1 MPGARGWHAKNL
13 NKRSEALPMSV
24 YILAVDDERQMRMM
38 LVDALGT
45 EGFEVDAAASAREAL
60 ARLEKRR
67 PDILVLDIGMPE
79 MDGLTLC
86 RKLRSDARFITLP
99 ILFLTAY
106 TQPEDIIRGLDAG
119 ADDYT
124 LKPINLP
131 VFLARVR
138 ALLRRK
144 DMVPVDIPG
153 SPQHAILKVGELL
166 LNSNTYQ
173 VELDGRAIQLTSTE
187 HRLLRY
193 MMEHQKQPLS
203 PQKLLEAVWDYP
215 PYTGDPDLVRVHVRN
230 LRTKLEKDTRQPQY
244 IQTVHGVGYMI
255 QS

>member
-1 MPGARGWHAKNL
+1 
-13 NKRSEALPMSV
+13 MSA
-24 YILAVDDERQMRMM
+24 YILAVDDERQMRMLLM
-38 LVDALGT
+38 DALRSAGY
-45 EGFEVDAAASAREAL
+45 EASQASSAREAL
-60 ARLEKRR
+60 ALITTRR
-67 PDILVLDIGMPE
+67 PDLLVLDVGMPE

-86 RKLRSDARFITLP
+86 RKLREDPRYVTLP

-138 ALLRRK
+138 ALLRRAE
-144 DMVPVDIPG
+144 ISTG
-153 SPQHAILKVGELL
+153 EGAEEQAILTVGGIT

-173 VELDGRAIQLTSTE
+173 VQIGDRSIPLTATE

-193 MMEHQKQPLS
+193 MMEHSNQPLS
-203 PQKLLEAVWDYP
+203 PQRLLEAVWEYP
-215 PYTGDPDLVRVHVRN
+215 PFTGDPDLVRVHVRN
-230 LRTKLEKDTRQPQY
+230 LRTKLEQDTRQPKY

-255 QS
+255 RG

>member
-1 MPGARGWHAKNL
+1 
-13 NKRSEALPMSV
+13 MSA
-24 YILAVDDERQMRMM
+24 YILTVDDEQSMRMM
-38 LVDALGT
+38 LTDALGSAGYDVET
-45 EGFEVDAAASAREAL
+45 AGSALDAL
-60 ARLEKRR
+60 KKLEKRR
-67 PDILVLDIGMPE
+67 PDVLVLDIGMPE

-86 RKLRSDARFITLP
+86 RKLRQDPRFVTLP
-99 ILFLTAY
+99 ILFLTAF
-106 TQPEDIIRGLDAG
+106 TQPEDIVKGLDAG

-144 DMVPVDIPG
+144 ELGPEDAPTADYKAV
-153 SPQHAILKVGELL
+153 LKVGGLE
-166 LNSNTYQ
+166 LNSDTYQ
-173 VELDGRAIQLTSTE
+173 VSVEGGVIQLTATE

-193 MMEHQKQPLS
+193 MMEHDNQPLS
-203 PQKLLEAVWDYP
+203 PQRLLEAVWEYP

-230 LRTKLEKDTRQPQY
+230 LRTKLEADTRQPKY

-255 QS
+255 QG

>member
-1 MPGARGWHAKNL
+1 
-13 NKRSEALPMSV
+13 MSP
-24 YILAVDDERQMRMM
+24 YILTVDDEPQMRMM
-38 LVDALGT
+38 LKDALSS
-45 EGFEVDAAASAREAL
+45 EGYEVQTAASAREAL
-60 ARLEKRR
+60 SVLEKRR
-67 PDILVLDIGMPE
+67 PDVLVLDIGMPE

-86 RKLRSDARFITLP
+86 RKLRADPRFVTLP

-106 TQPEDIIRGLDAG
+106 TQPEDIVNGLDAG

-124 LKPINLP
+124 VKPINLP
-131 VFLARVR
+131 VFMARVR

-144 DMVPVDIPG
+144 EISAGATDAER
-153 SPQHAILKVGELL
+153 QAIIKVGGLT

-173 VELDGRAIQLTSTE
+173 VEVDGETIQLTATE

-193 MMEHQKQPLS
+193 MMEHDNQPLS
-203 PQKLLEAVWDYP
+203 PQRLLEAVWEYP

-230 LRTKLEKDTRQPQY
+230 LRSKLEKDTRNPRY

-255 QS
+255 QG

>member
-1 MPGARGWHAKNL
+1 
-13 NKRSEALPMSV
+13 MSG
-24 YILAVDDERQMRMM
+24 YILTVDDESQMRMM
-38 LVDALGT
+38 LADALGS
-45 EGFEVDAAASAREAL
+45 EGYEVETASSGRDALS
-60 ARLEKRR
+60 RLDKRR
-67 PDILVLDIGMPE
+67 PDVLVLDIGMPE

-86 RKLRSDARFITLP
+86 RKLREDPRFVTLP

-106 TQPEDIIRGLDAG
+106 TQPEDIVKGLDAG

-138 ALLRRK
+138 ALMRRK
-144 DMVPVDIPG
+144 EAADPVEAADDT
-153 SPQHAILKVGELL
+153 PQPIVTVGELT
-166 LNSNTYQ
+166 LNSDTYQ
-173 VELDGRAIQLTSTE
+173 VTVRDEAIQLTATE

-193 MMEHQKQPLS
+193 MMEHDNQPLS
-203 PQKLLEAVWDYP
+203 PQRLLEAVWEYP

-230 LRTKLEKDTRQPQY
+230 LRTKLEEDTRQPKY

-255 QS
+255 QG

>member
-1 MPGARGWHAKNL
+1 MNA
-13 NKRSEALPMSV
+13 
-24 YILAVDDERQMRMM
+24 YILTVDDEQQMRMM
-38 LVDALGT
+38 LTDALNSAGY
-45 EGFEVDAAASAREAL
+45 EVETASSAIDAL
-60 ARLEKRR
+60 KRLENRR
-67 PDILVLDIGMPE
+67 PDVLVLDIGMPE

-86 RKLRSDARFITLP
+86 RKLRQDPRFVTLP

-106 TQPEDIIRGLDAG
+106 TQPEDIVNGLDAG

-138 ALLRRK
+138 ALIRRK
-144 DMVPVDIPG
+144 ELVTEDTPRDEYKSVI
-153 SPQHAILKVGELL
+153 KVGGLV
-166 LNSNTYQ
+166 LNSDTYQ
-173 VELDGRAIQLTSTE
+173 VSVEGEVIQLTATE

-193 MMEHQKQPLS
+193 MMEHDNQPLS
-203 PQKLLEAVWDYP
+203 PQRLLEAVWEYP

-230 LRTKLEKDTRQPQY
+230 LRTKLEADTRQPKY

-255 QS
+255 QG

>member
-1 MPGARGWHAKNL
+1 
-13 NKRSEALPMSV
+13 MSA
-24 YILAVDDERQMRMM
+24 YILTVDDEQPMRMM
-38 LVDALGT
+38 LTDALGSA
-45 EGFEVDAAASAREAL
+45 GYEVETASSALDAL
-60 ARLEKRR
+60 KKLDKRR
-67 PDILVLDIGMPE
+67 PDVLVLDIGMPE

-86 RKLRSDARFITLP
+86 RRLRQDSRFVTLP

-106 TQPEDIIRGLDAG
+106 TQPEDIVKGLDAG

-144 DMVPVDIPG
+144 DLIPED
-153 SPQHAILKVGELL
+153 SAQDDYKAILKVGGLE
-166 LNSNTYQ
+166 LNSDTYQ
-173 VELDGRAIQLTSTE
+173 VSVEGNAIQLTATE

-193 MMEHQKQPLS
+193 MMEHDNQPLS
-203 PQKLLEAVWDYP
+203 PQHLLEAVWEYP

-230 LRTKLEKDTRQPQY
+230 LRTKLETDTRQPKY

-255 QS
+255 QG

>member
-1 MPGARGWHAKNL
+1 
-13 NKRSEALPMSV
+13 MSA
-24 YILAVDDERQMRMM
+24 YILTVDDEQPMRMM
-38 LVDALGT
+38 LTDALGSV
-45 EGFEVDAAASAREAL
+45 GYEVDTASSGLDAL
-60 ARLEKRR
+60 KKLDKRR
-67 PDILVLDIGMPE
+67 PDVLVLDIGMPE

-86 RKLRSDARFITLP
+86 RKLRQDPRFVTLP

-106 TQPEDIIRGLDAG
+106 TQPEDIVKGLDAG

-144 DMVPVDIPG
+144 ELIPEDA
-153 SPQHAILKVGELL
+153 PKAEYKAILKVGGLE
-166 LNSNTYQ
+166 LNSDTYQ
-173 VELDGRAIQLTSTE
+173 VSVEGNTIQLTATE

-193 MMEHQKQPLS
+193 MMEHDNQPLS
-203 PQKLLEAVWDYP
+203 PQRLLEAVWEYP

-230 LRTKLEKDTRQPQY
+230 LRTKLETDTRQPKY

-255 QS
+255 QG

>member
-1 MPGARGWHAKNL
+1 
-13 NKRSEALPMSV
+13 MSG
-24 YILAVDDERQMRMM
+24 YILTVDDESQMRMM
-38 LVDALGT
+38 LADALGS
-45 EGFEVDAAASAREAL
+45 EGYEVETASSARDAL
-60 ARLEKRR
+60 SRLDKRR
-67 PDILVLDIGMPE
+67 PDVLVLDIGMPE

-86 RKLRSDARFITLP
+86 RKLREDSRFVTLP

-106 TQPEDIIRGLDAG
+106 TQPEDIVKGLDAG

-138 ALLRRK
+138 ALMRRK
-144 DMVPVDIPG
+144 EQAQPSTEDVK
-153 SPQHAILKVGELL
+153 PQAIVKVGELT
-166 LNSNTYQ
+166 LNSDTYQ
-173 VELDGRAIQLTSTE
+173 VTVGEQNIQLTATE

-193 MMEHQKQPLS
+193 MMEHDNQPLS
-203 PQKLLEAVWDYP
+203 PQRLLEAVWEYP

-230 LRTKLEKDTRQPQY
+230 LRTKLEEDTRQPKF

-255 QS
+255 HG

>member
-1 MPGARGWHAKNL
+1 
-13 NKRSEALPMSV
+13 MSA
-24 YILAVDDERQMRMM
+24 YILTVDDEQPMRMM
-38 LVDALGT
+38 LTDALGSA
-45 EGFEVDAAASAREAL
+45 GYEVETASSALDALRKL
-60 ARLEKRR
+60 DNRR
-67 PDILVLDIGMPE
+67 PDVLVLDIGMPE

-86 RKLRSDARFITLP
+86 RKLRQDPRFVTLP

-106 TQPEDIIRGLDAG
+106 TQPEDIVKGLDAG

-144 DMVPVDIPG
+144 ELIPEDA
-153 SPQHAILKVGELL
+153 QQAEYKAILKVGGLE
-166 LNSNTYQ
+166 LNSDTYQ
-173 VELDGRAIQLTSTE
+173 VSVEGNTIQLTATE

-193 MMEHQKQPLS
+193 MMEHDNQPLS
-203 PQKLLEAVWDYP
+203 PQRLLEAVWEYP

-230 LRTKLEKDTRQPQY
+230 LRTKLESDTRQPKY

-255 QS
+255 QG

>member
-1 MPGARGWHAKNL
+1 MNA
-13 NKRSEALPMSV
+13 
-24 YILAVDDERQMRMM
+24 YILTVDDEQQMRMM
-38 LVDALGT
+38 LTDALNSAGY
-45 EGFEVDAAASAREAL
+45 EVETASSAIDAL
-60 ARLEKRR
+60 KRLENRR
-67 PDILVLDIGMPE
+67 PDVLVLDIGMPE

-86 RKLRSDARFITLP
+86 RKLRQDPRFVTLP

-106 TQPEDIIRGLDAG
+106 TQPEDIVNGLDAG

-138 ALLRRK
+138 ALIRRK
-144 DMVPVDIPG
+144 ELVTDDTPRDEYKSVI
-153 SPQHAILKVGELL
+153 KVGGLV
-166 LNSNTYQ
+166 LNSDTYQ
-173 VELDGRAIQLTSTE
+173 VSVEGEVIQLTATE

-193 MMEHQKQPLS
+193 MMEHDNQPLS
-203 PQKLLEAVWDYP
+203 PQRLLEAVWEYP

-230 LRTKLEKDTRQPQY
+230 LRTKLEADTRQPKY

-255 QS
+255 QG